1 MSYFKDWLPQ
11 ELKLIII
18 SYIEPNKINFRESD
32 FCITTIENLP
42 EKTSV
47 FPAKKIG
54 TIFCPKGPPWGL
66 SRRPCGKNIR

>member
-18 SYIEPNKINFRESD
+18 SYIEPNKINVRELD
-32 FCITTIENLP
+32 FCITTIENFP

-47 FPAKKIG
+47 FPAKKLG
-54 TIFCPKGPPWGL
+54 QFSAQRAPLGL
-66 SRRPCGKNIR
+66 VPQALR